1 VNPIE
6 AAVMPLKEAAVDRA
20 EQEAKKLIATVLKR
34 LEEAGWDIAK
44 VAPRASPQVHG
55 YGNAYHQAASLHT
68 LYSSVTA
75 SAVRRVFP
83 TDPDI
88 RKASPE
94 AEARF
99 IKGARHD
106 AAVAYV
112 GFVAK
117 LVMKIGTVDSASL
130 VGSHVWGYSVLTV
143 AKADGSVERWKTQQ
157 IVNVSKLGKLFNQ
170 WPSRKV
176 K

>member
-34 LEEAGWDIAK
+34 LEEAGWDLDV
-44 VAPRASPQVHG
+44 VAPRPKGNFSREAYAKASALV
-55 YGNAYHQAASLHT
+55 S
-68 LYSSVTA
+68 LYSSVTTYVHG
-75 SAVRRVFP
+75 SRRP
-83 TDPDI
+83 SEPNL

-94 AEARF
+94 AEAKF
-99 IKGARHD
+99 IKNARED
-106 AAVAYV
+106 AAAAYDA
-112 GFVAK
+112 FVAK
-117 LVMKIGTVDSASL
+117 LVSKIGDVTTASL